1 MLHYLN
7 QDDITQ
13 PKPVVGVTVA
23 NVSRRFFLGSSAAG
37 LAVAAFSGPA
47 EAFPR
52 WPHGGHG
59 MAHGVRT
66 DPLIFVRLDPD
77 GTVTLI
83 AHRSEMGTGSRT
95 SIPMIMADEMEADWA
110 RVVIEQAEGDE
121 PKYGNQDTDGSR
133 SLRHHIQMARQIG
146 ASVRHMLAEAAA
158 TQWGVS
164 AAEVKVENHT
174 VSYGAEKLGFGDLAE
189 AAMAVPVPAF
199 EDLSFKSEDQFRYM
213 GKGEVQITDLRD
225 ITTGAAIYGADVVL
239 DGMLTAMIARP
250 PVVGAPVAELDDS
263 AARAVPGVV
272 AIEQIPVSMPP
283 AKFAPLGGVAVLATN
298 TWTAEQGRNALS
310 IKWGDSPHGS
320 YNSQPFM
327 EEMVATAAQPGTVF
341 REMGEVDKTFSE
353 AARTF
358 AQTYTQ
364 AHMAHTPMEPPV
376 AVANVSADG
385 VEVWAPTQ
393 SPYAC
398 RTDVAAALGVDASQV
413 KVNVTLLGG
422 GFGRKSKHDFAIEAA
437 LLSKAVG
444 KPVRVQWTRED
455 DVHHSFMHTTSAE
468 RIEVALDGE
477 NKVTGWKHN
486 STAPSI
492 LSTFAPDGG
501 NQFFIETGMGHVDMP
516 FDIPNVRCDNG
527 KALSHARIGWFRAV
541 SNIPRAWAV
550 GTFVSELAAELGKD
564 EKAMWLELV
573 GAPRVV
579 DPKAEGYPD
588 DFWDYGEPYGAFP
601 IDTGKLANVLDMAAD
616 GIGWGRD
623 MPEGEGLGLAVHRSF
638 VSYVAAAAHVKI
650 VDGTIT
656 VPEMHI
662 AIDAGY
668 IANPERV
675 ESQLQGAAVMGMTCA
690 LHSGITFADG
700 AVEQSNFHDYEMV
713 RADNFPEK
721 VVVHTVPHGFGV
733 HSTGVG
739 EPGVPPVIPAIGN
752 AVFHAT
758 GQRKRDLPMGVDI

>member
-7 QDDITQ
+7 PEDVTRPRPLLDISVQ
-13 PKPVVGVTVA
+13 
-23 NVSRRFFLGSSAAG
+23 NVSRRLFLGGSAAG
-37 LAVAAFSGPA
+37 LAVAAFSSPA
-47 EAFPR
+47 DAFPR
-52 WPHGGHG
+52 WPHGGEA

-66 DPLIFVRLDPD
+66 DPLIFVSIDAD
-77 GTVTLI
+77 GTVTLV

-95 SIPMIMADEMEADWA
+95 SIPMIMADEMEADWS
-110 RVVIEQAEGDE
+110 RVVIQQAEGDE

-158 TQWGVS
+158 AKWGVP
-164 AAEVKVENHT
+164 ATEVRVENHT
-174 VSYGAEKLGFGDLAE
+174 VRHGSNSVGFGDLAE
-189 AAMAVPVPAF
+189 AAMALPVPKF
-199 EDLSFKSEDQFRYM
+199 EDLSFKSEAEFRYI

-225 ITTGAAIYGADVVL
+225 ITTGAAVYGADIVL
-239 DGMLTAMIARP
+239 DGMLTAVIARP
-250 PVVGAPVAELDDS
+250 PVVGAPVASVDDS
-263 AARAVPGVV
+263 AARAVAGVV
-272 AIEQIPVSMPP
+272 GVEQLATSMPP

-298 TWTAEQGRNALS
+298 TWAAQQGRDALDIS
-310 IKWGDSPHGS
+310 WGDSPHAS
-320 YNSQPFM
+320 YNSEAFM
-327 EEMVATAAQPGTVF
+327 AEMVATAAKPGTVF
-341 REMGEVDKTFSE
+341 REMGEVDKAFSDAAKTFG
-353 AARTF
+353 
-358 AQTYTQ
+358 QTYTQ
-364 AHMAHTPMEPPV
+364 AHLAHAPMEPPV
-376 AVANVSADG
+376 AVASVTAEG
-385 VEVWAPTQ
+385 CEVWAPAQ

-398 RTDVAAALGVDASQV
+398 RTDVAAALGIDPSKVR
-413 KVNVTLLGG
+413 VNVTLLGG

-455 DVHHSFMHTTSAE
+455 DIQHSFMHTTSAE
-468 RIEVALDGE
+468 RIEVALD
-477 NKVTGWKHN
+477 NDSKVTGWKHN

-527 KALSHARIGWFRAV
+527 KAMSHARIGWFRAV

-550 GTFVSELAAELGKD
+550 GTFVSELAADLGKD
-564 EKAMWLELV
+564 EKAMWLELI

-650 VDGTIT
+650 VDGEIT

-690 LHSGITFADG
+690 LHSGVTFVDG

-713 RADNFPEK
+713 RSDNFPQK
-721 VVVHTVPHGFGV
+721 VVVHTVPHGYGV

-739 EPGVPPVIPAIGN
+739 EPGVPPVVPAIGN
-752 AVFHAT
+752 AVFNAT
-758 GQRKRDLPMGVDI
+758 GQRKRDLPMGVSV